1 MKLKIAFIL
10 AYFLACQSNLFAQP
24 NTCAIPGPVA
34 ADDCVDACLYCDLDY
49 NGYSG
54 ISTGYTPDGGNV
66 FCGQMHN
73 NQWFAFMALTTT
85 VEFTVEIN
93 ACQNNE
99 GLQSVIYPDC
109 NPNSGYIVCNGGSG
123 NSTTPLVLTA
133 TTLTIGEIYW
143 FSIDGYSGDKCDFN
157 LSVTQGT
164 TSPPLLN
171 SIGPIRGDSCIYPGE
186 VSTYTIDGLPGPP
199 APDYAWTWPAGV
211 TGTATDTSL
220 VINWGPTGGQI
231 CVEASNFCNSS
242 PQTCIDV
249 FVHDIIPTELVEV
262 LCEGDCYTLG
272 NIDYCVAGFHSE
284 TFDNFHGCDS
294 IVNLNLSY
302 YPAVVA
308 TGENFTH
315 CVGEAVVLSPQINI
329 GEAPYSYLWDTGE
342 ITDNITVTSFNA
354 AIHTVTITDFCGTT
368 TEVEFNITIWEA
380 PEAYLVDL
388 ISICADDPVGVLEIE
403 FFGPGPWSFTY
414 MINGVLQVPVT
425 DIFESPYYLN
435 VTEPGDYELVSV
447 NNPDCPGLVFGV
459 AIVYLTTVEL
469 AMIGENP
476 SCFGVQDGI
485 VNVNVLQGDAPYFY
499 SWNNGAGN
507 IEGFDDLEEGIYS
520 VTVTDNLGCTG
531 ETSISLIEPDALATD
546 AVQTQGVDCN
556 NAFGGSIDLTV
567 FGGINPY
574 TFLWNNGAGIVEDP
588 DGLTA
593 GMYVVTVA
601 DLNDCVAI
609 DSVEITSSS
618 VVIPSAVLGGMITCM
633 NTEVSLDGSGS
644 TGEGTLQF
652 EWYDPNNN
660 LVGNSAIIMVNT
672 PGLYNLIISDDATG
686 CTGVANLD
694 VMADNTAPTVSALVS
709 EFIGCNGNS
718 VVVDGSGS
726 TGSGTL
732 SYEWIDAD
740 SNVLGIED
748 TLEVTQP
755 GNYTFI
761 ITDNTN
767 GCTAETTVEVQ
778 EDVDLPQAFAS
789 ADGFLNCTNQ
799 NVWLDGSSSSG
810 NGTLEYLWLDDSG
823 NTISTNASVEVGVL
837 GIYTLVITDLSN
849 NCTTQTDIEVALDI
863 ETPNPIATTNGILN
877 CTNQN
882 VWLDG
887 SSSTGNGTLEYLWLD
902 DAGNTISTNASVE
915 VGVLGIYTL
924 VITDLSNNCTA
935 ETTAEVEQDASLPQ
949 AIASVDGLLICTNQN
964 VWLDGSSS
972 SGNGILEYLWLD
984 DAGNTISTN
993 ASVEVG
999 VLGIYTLVITDLS
1012 NNCTTQTD
1020 IEVVLDIETPN
1031 PIATTNGILNCT
1043 NQNVWLDGSSS
1054 TGNGTLEYLWLDD
1067 AGNTISTN
1075 TSVEVGVLGIY
1086 TLVITDLSNN
1096 CTTQT
1101 TVEVELD
1108 MIAPNPEVSINGI
1121 LNCTNLNV
1129 ELNGSTST
1137 GIGALEFL
1145 WLNTIGAPMGTNET
1159 IQVSTA
1165 GFYTLVITDSQN
1177 GCTSETA
1184 VEVLAET
1191 SQPVP
1196 EIIADGLLTCSNIN
1210 VMLDGNGS
1218 SALGTLEFEWL
1229 GPNNIPIGTN
1239 ETVSVNTVGM
1249 YTLIITDIQN
1259 NCSASTTFDLSQDAE
1274 IPVAIAVTIDS
1285 ITCINTS
1292 ATIDA
1297 NNSTGANVLTY
1308 EWYDSNGNPI
1318 GTGLTISVNS
1328 AGSYELVVTDVVN
1341 GCGNNTFVTIIGSPD
1356 IPIAMAQ
1363 VSGPITCT
1371 ETMVNIDGS
1380 LSSGTGPLNY
1390 EWFDMGG
1397 GVISQTAL
1405 TAVNQAGDYNLV
1417 VTDINNG
1424 CTSETNITVEQNIE
1438 EPETNILSPDT
1449 LDCDNTIVALDGSNS
1464 VGIGLLSFE
1473 WYNELNTLIGTTLT
1487 INATTAGTYSLV
1499 VTDDFNGCSSS
1510 LSVVVNQNADLP
1522 TAIVESPEILTCQN
1536 LLISLDGSTSSG
1548 IGNLTYEWFDDVNTL
1563 LSNDPS
1569 IPVNSPG
1576 TYTLNVIDISNDC
1589 SATTTVEVFQNTN
1602 PPIANAGLNGTI
1614 NCNQNAVDLDGS
1626 GSSGNGLLIYEW
1638 FDEIGNTISNNINTS
1653 VSQPGIYHLE
1663 VTDTSNGCISSDEVV
1678 VFLGADVPFA
1688 DASSDG
1694 VLDCNNTVVNL
1705 GGPQTATGNSINYEW
1720 LDETAILLGTNVN
1733 LLVTT
1738 PGLYVLVVMD
1748 TDNGCVMTDTVLVNE
1763 NLELPIVDPG
1773 LDGILNCNLTTIT
1786 LGGLGNSSGPEFTYG
1801 WLDSS
1806 SNILGTD
1813 SIYVAASPDNYT
1825 LLITNTNNGCTASS
1839 EVLITEDIM
1848 PPIADA
1854 GIGGTI
1860 SCDESSIF
1868 LNGSNSSGNNLS
1880 FEWFD
1885 EDQII
1890 IGSDDVI
1897 EVLEARIFTLVV
1909 TNTINGCTHSD
1920 TVEVLL
1926 DENLPEAI
1934 ATVNEILTCAIPLV
1948 TLDGSASTSP
1958 SGNLAFE
1965 WYDASNQLISN
1976 LESVDV
1982 NLPGIY
1988 TLTITDTQNGCT
2000 STTSTQVNQDIIP
2013 PIAEAGESLF
2023 LTCGNDL
2030 VTLNGSGSGA
2040 ANLSFEWF
2048 DDNATIIGNTASLEV
2063 ASAGIYNLLVTNT
2076 ENGCT
2081 ANDQTEVLI
2090 DTNVPAVEAGIG
2102 GVLTCGIQE
2111 LLLEGTA
2118 SNSGLNMAY
2127 EWQNAAGN
2135 TLGNL
2140 LTLFINEPG
2149 TYTLIVTDTILNCT
2163 AQDEVMVTENMVDPF
2178 AQIDQISA
2186 LNCTDQSLVL
2196 NAGGSIPIGNL
2207 DFTWS
2212 TLDGNVLSGINTL
2225 NPEIDEPGT
2234 YLLTVTDL
2242 INGCTDTATIL
2253 ISQDNQLPEVNIDEP
2268 SLLTCVITEQELS
2281 AINSS
2286 VGNDFDY
2293 SWTSSPLGG
2302 IASGGN
2308 TLSPTVDQIGQYTLT
2323 ILNATN
2329 GCENSAT
2336 VTVNEDVQLPIV
2348 VANVE
2353 DELDCITETLQV
2365 NGDGSSFGSTF
2376 SYNWSG
2382 PNVIAGEN
2390 TTLATVNTSGIY
2402 TLLVTN
2408 ATNGCTQT
2416 AEVTVEEN
2424 TDMPEAMDVLIFPPL
2439 CFEDDGTMEILFTE
2453 GGQEPY
2459 LYSID
2464 EGQNFYSA
2472 TIFNSLP
2479 SGTYSIIVQDA
2490 IGCEYEEQFT
2500 MPYVPELY
2508 IELPS
2513 ELVVQL
2519 GEAGEIQAYVN
2530 IAPGQIDTIIWT
2542 PAEGLSCTDCLN
2554 PIVNSFSEMQY
2565 AVSVIDTNGCAI
2577 SSQVLYRIEKARNVY
2592 IPSAFSP
2599 NNADGINDR
2608 FMIYA
2613 KAGIIE
2619 SINTFQVFS
2628 RWGEMIFQQN
2638 DFMPNDP
2645 ATGWDGFFQ
2654 GEALQPGVFVY
2665 WVEIYFVDGFK
2676 QVFKGD
2682 VTLMR

>member
-915 VGVLGIYTL
+915 VGVLGI
-924 VITDLSNNCTA
+924 
-935 ETTAEVEQDASLPQ
+935 
-949 AIASVDGLLICTNQN
+949 
-964 VWLDGSSS
+964 
-972 SGNGILEYLWLD
+972 
-984 DAGNTISTN
+984 
-993 ASVEVG
+993 
-999 VLGIYTLVITDLS
+999 
-1012 NNCTTQTD
+1012 
-1020 IEVVLDIETPN
+1020 
-1031 PIATTNGILNCT
+1031 
-1043 NQNVWLDGSSS
+1043 
-1054 TGNGTLEYLWLDD
+1054 
-1067 AGNTISTN
+1067 
-1075 TSVEVGVLGIY
+1075 
-1086 TLVITDLSNN
+1086 
-1096 CTTQT
+1096 
-1101 TVEVELD
+1101 
-1108 MIAPNPEVSINGI
+1108 
-1121 LNCTNLNV
+1121 
-1129 ELNGSTST
+1129 
-1137 GIGALEFL
+1137 
-1145 WLNTIGAPMGTNET
+1145 
-1159 IQVSTA
+1159 
-1165 GFYTLVITDSQN
+1165 
-1177 GCTSETA
+1177 
-1184 VEVLAET
+1184 
-1191 SQPVP
+1191 
-1196 EIIADGLLTCSNIN
+1196 
-1210 VMLDGNGS
+1210 
-1218 SALGTLEFEWL
+1218 
-1229 GPNNIPIGTN
+1229 
-1239 ETVSVNTVGM
+1239 
-1249 YTLIITDIQN
+1249 
-1259 NCSASTTFDLSQDAE
+1259 
-1274 IPVAIAVTIDS
+1274 
-1285 ITCINTS
+1285 
-1292 ATIDA
+1292 
-1297 NNSTGANVLTY
+1297 
-1308 EWYDSNGNPI
+1308 
-1318 GTGLTISVNS
+1318 
-1328 AGSYELVVTDVVN
+1328 
-1341 GCGNNTFVTIIGSPD
+1341 
-1356 IPIAMAQ
+1356 
-1363 VSGPITCT
+1363 
-1371 ETMVNIDGS
+1371 
-1380 LSSGTGPLNY
+1380 
-1390 EWFDMGG
+1390 
-1397 GVISQTAL
+1397 
-1405 TAVNQAGDYNLV
+1405 
-1417 VTDINNG
+1417 
-1424 CTSETNITVEQNIE
+1424 
-1438 EPETNILSPDT
+1438 
-1449 LDCDNTIVALDGSNS
+1449 
-1464 VGIGLLSFE
+1464 
-1473 WYNELNTLIGTTLT
+1473 
-1487 INATTAGTYSLV
+1487 
-1499 VTDDFNGCSSS
+1499 
-1510 LSVVVNQNADLP
+1510 
-1522 TAIVESPEILTCQN
+1522 
-1536 LLISLDGSTSSG
+1536 
-1548 IGNLTYEWFDDVNTL
+1548 
-1563 LSNDPS
+1563 
-1569 IPVNSPG
+1569 
-1576 TYTLNVIDISNDC
+1576 
-1589 SATTTVEVFQNTN
+1589 
-1602 PPIANAGLNGTI
+1602 
-1614 NCNQNAVDLDGS
+1614 
-1626 GSSGNGLLIYEW
+1626 
-1638 FDEIGNTISNNINTS
+1638 
-1653 VSQPGIYHLE
+1653 
-1663 VTDTSNGCISSDEVV
+1663 
-1678 VFLGADVPFA
+1678 
-1688 DASSDG
+1688 
-1694 VLDCNNTVVNL
+1694 
-1705 GGPQTATGNSINYEW
+1705 
-1720 LDETAILLGTNVN
+1720 
-1733 LLVTT
+1733 
-1738 PGLYVLVVMD
+1738 
-1748 TDNGCVMTDTVLVNE
+1748 
-1763 NLELPIVDPG
+1763 
-1773 LDGILNCNLTTIT
+1773 
-1786 LGGLGNSSGPEFTYG
+1786 
-1801 WLDSS
+1801 
-1806 SNILGTD
+1806 
-1813 SIYVAASPDNYT
+1813 
-1825 LLITNTNNGCTASS
+1825 
-1839 EVLITEDIM
+1839 
-1848 PPIADA
+1848 
-1854 GIGGTI
+1854 
-1860 SCDESSIF
+1860 
-1868 LNGSNSSGNNLS
+1868 
-1880 FEWFD
+1880 
-1885 EDQII
+1885 
-1890 IGSDDVI
+1890 
-1897 EVLEARIFTLVV
+1897 
-1909 TNTINGCTHSD
+1909 
-1920 TVEVLL
+1920 
-1926 DENLPEAI
+1926 
-1934 ATVNEILTCAIPLV
+1934 
-1948 TLDGSASTSP
+1948 
-1958 SGNLAFE
+1958 
-1965 WYDASNQLISN
+1965 
-1976 LESVDV
+1976 
-1982 NLPGIY
+1982 
-1988 TLTITDTQNGCT
+1988 
-2000 STTSTQVNQDIIP
+2000 
-2013 PIAEAGESLF
+2013 
-2023 LTCGNDL
+2023 
-2030 VTLNGSGSGA
+2030 
-2040 ANLSFEWF
+2040 
-2048 DDNATIIGNTASLEV
+2048 
-2063 ASAGIYNLLVTNT
+2063 
-2076 ENGCT
+2076 
-2081 ANDQTEVLI
+2081 
-2090 DTNVPAVEAGIG
+2090 
-2102 GVLTCGIQE
+2102 
-2111 LLLEGTA
+2111 
-2118 SNSGLNMAY
+2118 
-2127 EWQNAAGN
+2127 
-2135 TLGNL
+2135 
-2140 LTLFINEPG
+2140 
-2149 TYTLIVTDTILNCT
+2149 
-2163 AQDEVMVTENMVDPF
+2163 
-2178 AQIDQISA
+2178 
-2186 LNCTDQSLVL
+2186 
-2196 NAGGSIPIGNL
+2196 
-2207 DFTWS
+2207 
-2212 TLDGNVLSGINTL
+2212 
-2225 NPEIDEPGT
+2225 
-2234 YLLTVTDL
+2234 
-2242 INGCTDTATIL
+2242 
-2253 ISQDNQLPEVNIDEP
+2253 
-2268 SLLTCVITEQELS
+2268 
-2281 AINSS
+2281 
-2286 VGNDFDY
+2286 
-2293 SWTSSPLGG
+2293 
-2302 IASGGN
+2302 
-2308 TLSPTVDQIGQYTLT
+2308 
-2323 ILNATN
+2323 
-2329 GCENSAT
+2329 
-2336 VTVNEDVQLPIV
+2336 
-2348 VANVE
+2348 
-2353 DELDCITETLQV
+2353 
-2365 NGDGSSFGSTF
+2365 
-2376 SYNWSG
+2376 
-2382 PNVIAGEN
+2382 
-2390 TTLATVNTSGIY
+2390 
-2402 TLLVTN
+2402 
-2408 ATNGCTQT
+2408 
-2416 AEVTVEEN
+2416 
-2424 TDMPEAMDVLIFPPL
+2424 
-2439 CFEDDGTMEILFTE
+2439 
-2453 GGQEPY
+2453 
-2459 LYSID
+2459 
-2464 EGQNFYSA
+2464 
-2472 TIFNSLP
+2472 
-2479 SGTYSIIVQDA
+2479 
-2490 IGCEYEEQFT
+2490 
-2500 MPYVPELY
+2500 
-2508 IELPS
+2508 
-2513 ELVVQL
+2513 
-2519 GEAGEIQAYVN
+2519 
-2530 IAPGQIDTIIWT
+2530 
-2542 PAEGLSCTDCLN
+2542 
-2554 PIVNSFSEMQY
+2554 
-2565 AVSVIDTNGCAI
+2565 
-2577 SSQVLYRIEKARNVY
+2577 
-2592 IPSAFSP
+2592 
-2599 NNADGINDR
+2599 
-2608 FMIYA
+2608 
-2613 KAGIIE
+2613 
-2619 SINTFQVFS
+2619 
-2628 RWGEMIFQQN
+2628 
-2638 DFMPNDP
+2638 
-2645 ATGWDGFFQ
+2645 
-2654 GEALQPGVFVY
+2654 
-2665 WVEIYFVDGFK
+2665 
-2676 QVFKGD
+2676 
-2682 VTLMR
+2682 